1 MGREAI
7 RRIPPFR
14 RYLRRQVSI
23 SRHRLKRLR
32 IQPEMG
38 PCLRRG
44 LRRRGETLI
53 SHKVRLPG
61 AGRGLPL
68 LERGAR
74 ARASTPAFTGAGPAQ
89 HERSGHAAKNRL
101 ILSEVEG

>member
-23 SRHRLKRLR
+23 SNCGLMC
-32 IQPEMG
+32 EGTGSVMG

-44 LRRRGETLI
+44 LREDLSPNTTSPAHAGASRR
-53 SHKVRLPG
+53 
-61 AGRGLPL
+61 
-68 LERGAR
+68 
-74 ARASTPAFTGAGPAQ
+74 
-89 HERSGHAAKNRL
+89 
-101 ILSEVEG
+101 